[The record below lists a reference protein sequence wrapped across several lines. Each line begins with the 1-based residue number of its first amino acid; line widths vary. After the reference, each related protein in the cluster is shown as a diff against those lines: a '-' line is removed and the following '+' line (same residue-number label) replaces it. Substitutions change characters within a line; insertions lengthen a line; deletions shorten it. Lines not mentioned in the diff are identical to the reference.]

1 MKILPP
7 LLGLLLFPLVAF
19 GKDTAYQALRALSAE
34 RDKAALNR
42 VIEVKGYRGMPQ
54 PDSWIILLDDP
65 AARGGVREIEVSNG
79 KIISERTPMNSTGVA
94 PSINF
99 HKLNLDSTGAFSLA
113 DQTARSSR
121 VGFDAVNYTLRK
133 DQASDGS
140 VWVLELLDSKNRSL
154 GTVTISAENGTLIA
168 NNLHPEGIVEES
180 FDNPGESY
188 ADRSERREHQGFKKK
203 VKTTVKGTAK
213 EVGGAINRAFH
224 KVGDHLKSFFDDR
237 D

>member
-7 LLGLLLFPLVAF
+7 ILGLLVFPLVAF
-19 GKDTAYQALRALSAE
+19 GKDTAYQALRALGAA
-34 RDKAALNR
+34 RDKSVLNQ
-42 VIEVKGYRGMPQ
+42 VIEVKGYRGTPQ

-65 AARGGVREIEVSNG
+65 SARGGVREVEISNG
-79 KIISERTPMNSTGVA
+79 KVISERTPMNSTGVSPA
-94 PSINF
+94 INF

-121 VGFDAVNYTLRK
+121 VGFDAVNYTLRR
-133 DQASDGS
+133 DQVSEGS
-140 VWVLELLDSKNRSL
+140 VWVLELFDARNRSL
-154 GTVTISAENGTLIA
+154 GTVTLSAENGTLVA
-168 NNLHPEGIVEES
+168 NNLHREGIVEES
-180 FDNPGESY
+180 FDNPEETPVEPEG
-188 ADRSERREHQGFKKK
+188 RERRGFKKK

-224 KVGDHLKSFFDDR
+224 KVGDHLKSFFDDK